1 MNILILFTKST
12 SLNYNKFLII
22 EAFKRNNNLIN
33 VSFYEI
39 SNYNNFLI
47 NFDISKYKNYIFWM
61 HQKIGSYLLTIPE
74 KVKLI
79 KLNNIKTIFWM
90 DDLHFP
96 CKEDNRFDLN
106 LINNDERYINCDLIV
121 SPSIDYFIKINSI
134 FQKKTKFIFYFFD
147 EKLIDLYNPKYDY
160 YYRKN
165 KILLSGKINEL
176 SYTSRKLIYTNYTKN
191 KDLYDYL
198 QHPGYKNFKHN
209 LIHKNYYDKL
219 SEYKI
224 CILGLANYPLD
235 FLLAKVIEILG
246 TGSLGLFQKSNLY
259 YERLGLIKNK
269 HYIEIDFVN
278 DKLVLDNEKYKTFF
292 YNPYYMKIA
301 QNGYDFVKEKFNSYS
316 FIKKVLKIIK

>member
-1 MNILILFTKST
+1 MMNFYYILILINIK
-12 SLNYNKFLII
+12 II
-22 EAFKRNNNLIN
+22 FFGCIK
-33 VSFYEI
+33 
-39 SNYNNFLI
+39 
-47 NFDISKYKNYIFWM
+47 
-61 HQKIGSYLLTIPE
+61 KIGSYLLTIPE

-121 SPSIDYFIKINSI
+121 SPSIDYFININSI
-134 FQKKTKFIFYFFD
+134 LQNKCKFLFYFFD
-147 EKLIDLYNPKYDY
+147 EKLIDKYNPKYDY

-165 KILLSGKINEL
+165 KILLSGKINDL
-176 SYTSRKLIYTNYTKN
+176 SYTSRKLIYTSYTKN

-246 TGSLGLFQKSNLY
+246 TGSLGLFQKSTLY

-278 DKLVLDNEKYKTFF
+278 NKLVLDNEKYKTFF
-292 YNPYYMKIA
+292 
-301 QNGYDFVKEKFNSYS
+301 
-316 FIKKVLKIIK
+316 IILII

>member
-22 EAFKRNNNLIN
+22 EAFKRHNNLIN
-33 VSFYEI
+33 VLFYEI
-39 SNYNNFLI
+39 YDINNFLT
-47 NFDISKYKNYIFWM
+47 NFDINKYKNYTFWM
-61 HQKIGSYLLTIPE
+61 HQKIGSYLLTIND

-96 CKEDNRFDLN
+96 CTEENRYDLS
-106 LINNDERYINCDLIV
+106 LIYKDERYINCDLII
-121 SPSIDYFIKINSI
+121 SPSIDYFNNINCTLVD
-134 FQKKTKFIFYFFD
+134 KTKFLFYFFD
-147 EKLIDLYNPKYDY
+147 EKLIDKYNPKYDY
-160 YYRKN
+160 FYRKN
-165 KILLSGKINEL
+165 KILLSGKINDL
-176 SYTSRKLIYTNYTKN
+176 SYSSRKIIYDNYSKN

-198 QHPGYKNFKHN
+198 QHPGYYNFKHQF
-209 LIHKNYYDKL
+209 IHQNYYDKL

-224 CILGLANYPLD
+224 CILGLANYPVN

-259 YERLGLIKNK
+259 YKRLGLIKNK
-269 HYIEIDFVN
+269 HYIEIDVIN
-278 DKLVLDNEKYKTFF
+278 DKLILNNQEYKNFF
-292 YNPYYMKIA
+292 YNINYMKIA
-301 QNGYDFVKEKFNSYS
+301 QNGYDYIKNNFNSFN

>member
-22 EAFKRNNNLIN
+22 EAFKRHNNLIN

-39 SNYNNFLI
+39 SNYDAFLL
-47 NFDISKYKNYIFWM
+47 NFDINKYKNYIFWM

-79 KLNNIKTIFWM
+79 KLNNIRTIFWM

-121 SPSIDYFIKINSI
+121 SPSIDYFININSI
-134 FQKKTKFIFYFFD
+134 LQNKCKFLFYFFD
-147 EKLIDLYNPKYDY
+147 EKLIDKYNPKYDY

-176 SYTSRKLIYTNYTKN
+176 SYTSRKLIYTNFTKN

-219 SEYKI
+219 CEYKI

-301 QNGYDFVKEKFNSYS
+301 QNGYDFVKENFNSFS
-316 FIKKVLKIIK
+316 FIKKVLKII

>member
-1 MNILILFTKST
+1 MNILILFTKSAT
-12 SLNYNKFLII
+12 LNYNKFLII
-22 EAFKRNNNLIN
+22 EAFKRNSNLIN

-39 SNYNNFLI
+39 NNINEFLLNFNI
-47 NFDISKYKNYIFWM
+47 NKYKNFIFWM
-61 HQKIGSYLLTIPE
+61 HQKIGSYLLTIDK
-74 KVKLI
+74 KVKLL
-79 KLNNIKTIFWM
+79 KLNNIKTIFWI

-96 CKEDNRFDLN
+96 CKENNRFDLD

-121 SPSIDYFIKINSI
+121 SPSVDYFININSI
-134 FQKKTKFIFYFFD
+134 LKNKSKFFFYFFD

-176 SYTSRKLIYTNYTKN
+176 SYTSRKLIYTNYIEN

-209 LIHKNYYDKL
+209 FIHKNYYDKL

-224 CILGLANYPLD
+224 CILGLANHPLD

-269 HYIEIDFVN
+269 HYIEIDIVN
-278 DKLVLDNEKYKTFF
+278 NKLVLDNEKYKTFF
-292 YNPYYMKIA
+292 NNFYYMKIA
-301 QNGYDFVKEKFNSYS
+301 QNGYDYVKNNFNSFS
-316 FIKKVLKIIK
+316 FIKKVLKII

>member
-22 EAFKRNNNLIN
+22 EAFKRHNNLIN

-39 SNYNNFLI
+39 SNYDEFLLH
-47 NFDISKYKNYIFWM
+47 FDISKYKNYIFWM

-79 KLNNIKTIFWM
+79 KLYNIKTIFWM

-121 SPSIDYFIKINSI
+121 SPSVDYFININSI
-134 FQKKTKFIFYFFD
+134 LQNKCKFLFYFFD
-147 EKLIDLYNPKYDY
+147 EKLIDKYNPKYDY

-165 KILLSGKINEL
+165 KILLSGKINDL
-176 SYTSRKLIYTNYTKN
+176 SYTSRKLIYTSYTKN

-198 QHPGYKNFKHN
+198 QHPGYKNFNHN
-209 LIHKNYYDKL
+209 FIHKNYYDKL
-219 SEYKI
+219 CEYKI

-301 QNGYDFVKEKFNSYS
+301 QNGYDFIKEKFNSYS

>member
-1 MNILILFTKST
+1 MKL
-12 SLNYNKFLII
+12 
-22 EAFKRNNNLIN
+22 
-33 VSFYEI
+33 
-39 SNYNNFLI
+39 SNYDEFLLH
-47 NFDISKYKNYIFWM
+47 FDINKYKNYIFWM
-61 HQKIGSYLLTIPE
+61 HQKIGSYLLKIDK

-121 SPSIDYFIKINSI
+121 SPSIDYFININSI
-134 FQKKTKFIFYFFD
+134 LQNKCKFLFYFFD

-165 KILLSGKINEL
+165 KILLSGKINDL

-209 LIHKNYYDKL
+209 FIHKNYYDKL

-224 CILGLANYPLD
+224 CILGLANHPLD

-246 TGSLGLFQKSNLY
+246 TGSLGLFQKSTLY

-278 DKLVLDNEKYKTFF
+278 NKLVLDNEKYKKFF
-292 YNPYYMKIA
+292 
-301 QNGYDFVKEKFNSYS
+301 
-316 FIKKVLKIIK
+316 IILII